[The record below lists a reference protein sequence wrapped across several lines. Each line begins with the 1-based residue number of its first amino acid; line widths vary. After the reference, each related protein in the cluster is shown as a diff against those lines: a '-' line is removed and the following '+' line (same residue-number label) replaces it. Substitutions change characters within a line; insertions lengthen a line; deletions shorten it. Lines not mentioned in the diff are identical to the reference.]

1 MNPPPESR
9 EARARS
15 ARILHVLD
23 LVGVAVFAIGGA
35 MAAMAAHLDL
45 LGVLVLASITAVGGG
60 TVRDLLLDRHPV
72 FWIQDATPLVVIVAS
87 TVLTVA
93 WVQFLPLPTRALL
106 IVDAL
111 GLAVFALSGAQVAE
125 AAGCRALVIVLMGT
139 LTGVGGGLARDVLT
153 AKVPLILQQDIYATA
168 AMAGIAL
175 YLALRRVGVA
185 APWSLCAG
193 VATVLAMRLAAI
205 YFSLRLPSF

>member
-1 MNPPPESR
+1 MNLPPESR

-60 TVRDLLLDRHPV
+60 TLRDLLLDRHPV

-93 WVQFLPLPTRALL
+93 WVQFLPLPTRALAPTPITL
-106 IVDAL
+106 L
-111 GLAVFALSGAQVAE
+111 PLP
-125 AAGCRALVIVLMGT
+125 RA
-139 LTGVGGGLARDVLT
+139 
-153 AKVPLILQQDIYATA
+153 
-168 AMAGIAL
+168 
-175 YLALRRVGVA
+175 
-185 APWSLCAG
+185 
-193 VATVLAMRLAAI
+193 
-205 YFSLRLPSF
+205 

>member
-1 MNPPPESR
+1 MNLPPESR

-60 TVRDLLLDRHPV
+60 TLRDLLLDRHPV

-111 GLAVFALSGAQVAE
+111 GLAVFALSGARVAE

-175 YLALRRVGVA
+175 YLALRRAGVA
-185 APWSLCAG
+185 PPWSLCAG

-205 YFSLRLPSF
+205 YFSLSLPSF